1 MKRPMMKR
9 MLSTIL
15 WDIRLQFR
23 NGFYYVSAIVALGF
37 VLILRQLN
45 MVDWAML
52 WPVIILENLVV
63 NAFYF
68 TAALVLLEKAE
79 GTIEAQVVT
88 PLRPGEY
95 LASKAI
101 SLGLLSL
108 FETLM
113 LVVLVTGPGFNWPL
127 LVTGVMLLIAFYTFY
142 GFIVVA
148 RYDSITDFLL
158 PSAIWVIWFS
168 LPLLYFFGIWPGWV
182 LYLHPLQAPLL
193 LMQAAFEPLEGWQ
206 LLYGFAY
213 SLLWVGIAYRLAR
226 RAFRNFVIR
235 KQGVRNARTAVRA

>member
-1 MKRPMMKR
+1 MKR
-9 MLSTIL
+9 LFSTIL

-23 NGFYYVSAIVALGF
+23 NGFYYVSAVVAIGF
-37 VLILRQLN
+37 ILMLRQLD
-45 MVDWAML
+45 MVDWAAL
-52 WPVIILENLVV
+52 WPVILLENLVV

-88 PLRPGEY
+88 PLRQGEY
-95 LASKAI
+95 LASKAV

-108 FETLM
+108 FESLL
-113 LVVLVTGPGFNWPL
+113 LVLFVTGPGFTWPL
-127 LVTGVMLLIAFYTFY
+127 LVAGIMLLIAFYAFY
-142 GFIVVA
+142 GFVVVA

-168 LPLLYFFGIWPGWV
+168 LPLLHFFEIWTSWI
-182 LYLHPLQAPLL
+182 LYLHPLQAPLI
-193 LMQAAFEPLEGWQ
+193 LMQAAFEPLQGWQ
-206 LLYGFAY
+206 IAYGFLY
-213 SLLWVGIAYRLAR
+213 SLVWVGVAYLLAR

-235 KQGVRNARTAVRA
+235 KQGVRNARAAIRV